1 VNVLGFRKAF
11 ALALAFTLI
20 VLNGFTVMAEET
32 EHEVDDLVVSA
43 SRVEENVKD
52 TSATVNTLSQKELD
66 DIKYRNPQEFLARIP
81 GIFSHN
87 FGGESE
93 LTSIR
98 VPTHFTNPY
107 TLVLI
112 DGVPIAGYGSGSS
125 SQFSEINPNTI
136 QRIEVVKGPASAL
149 YGSNAIGGVINM
161 ITKNPTVNPTAGFS
175 VEYGEEEQL
184 RSSAYYSSTA
194 GKLGYSF
201 DVNYSDATGW
211 RDNSAFEK
219 QGANLKLDYAIG
231 ENADLAFKMDYMS
244 KDGLTPGSIREAAF
258 EENWQQSHH
267 TFTYSKM
274 DRITPTLAYNQS
286 LGSGELS
293 ATLAYRDVEGESI
306 PHYSIRKQGYN
317 TYVGSKNIN
326 QENATNLQLI
336 YHRYL
341 DIANSRIIMGLDG
354 ETGTNEADTYGL
366 SVDWDASANQYISY
380 TENDLSKSFDIKTQ
394 VIAPYLQ
401 WELRP
406 TDQLKFNIG
415 GRYDS
420 TNYEVADK
428 LTDTDEESDFSR
440 VTPKVGLIY
449 DFSPCLNSFIS
460 YSEGF
465 VVPTSSQLLTSS
477 WSNKELD
484 PEKAINYE
492 IGIRTNFMEN
502 RMNFDLAVFHMD
514 ITDKIIAQETGPYT
528 RQYANAGETSI
539 RGAEL
544 TSIYKVNPW
553 LSFAAAYTYAE
564 NRFEEYSTGSTD
576 YSGNTPPRSPDHR
589 FNLRIAS
596 TPMQNLRLQM
606 ERLVSMVSRT
616 ESDRQKIRFL

>member
-1 VNVLGFRKAF
+1 
-11 ALALAFTLI
+11 
-20 VLNGFTVMAEET
+20 
-32 EHEVDDLVVSA
+32 
-43 SRVEENVKD
+43 
-52 TSATVNTLSQKELD
+52 
-66 DIKYRNPQEFLARIP
+66 
-81 GIFSHN
+81 
-87 FGGESE
+87 
-93 LTSIR
+93 
-98 VPTHFTNPY
+98 
-107 TLVLI
+107 
-112 DGVPIAGYGSGSS
+112 
-125 SQFSEINPNTI
+125 
-136 QRIEVVKGPASAL
+136 
-149 YGSNAIGGVINM
+149 
-161 ITKNPTVNPTAGFS
+161 
-175 VEYGEEEQL
+175 
-184 RSSAYYSSTA
+184 
-194 GKLGYSF
+194 
-201 DVNYSDATGW
+201 
-211 RDNSAFEK
+211 
-219 QGANLKLDYAIG
+219 
-231 ENADLAFKMDYMS
+231 
-244 KDGLTPGSIREAAF
+244 
-258 EENWQQSHH
+258 
-267 TFTYSKM
+267 
-274 DRITPTLAYNQS
+274 
-286 LGSGELS
+286 
-293 ATLAYRDVEGESI
+293 
-306 PHYSIRKQGYN
+306 
-317 TYVGSKNIN
+317 
-326 QENATNLQLI
+326 
-336 YHRYL
+336 
-341 DIANSRIIMGLDG
+341 MGLDG

-596 TPMQNLRLQM
+596 TPMQNLRL
-606 ERLVSMVSRT
+606 ELETDTVSSEYSDDANEHEYYRPTLMNLRT
-616 ESDRQKIRFL
+616 SYKWNDWSAWCHVLNLTDRKYASYSSYGSSDGVTFYPGAPLTVFAGLSFSWSK